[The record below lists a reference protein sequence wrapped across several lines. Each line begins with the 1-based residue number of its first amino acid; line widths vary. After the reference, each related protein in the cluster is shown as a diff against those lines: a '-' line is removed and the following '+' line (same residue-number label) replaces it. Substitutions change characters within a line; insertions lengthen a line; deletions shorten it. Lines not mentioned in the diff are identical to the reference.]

1 MSTFRQFI
9 QYRQELQLNDNVLE
23 ALDAM
28 RFEECT
34 PIQEQAIPV
43 ILEGRDL
50 IAVAQT
56 GTGKTAAFLLVIR
69 KTSSFILFARKDR
82 KFTT

>member
-1 MSTFRQFI
+1 MKFS
-9 QYRQELQLNDNVLE
+9 ELQLNDNVLE
-23 ALDAM
+23 ALDAT

-56 GTGKTAAFLLVIR
+56 GTGKTAAFSIPIIQRL
-69 KTSSFILFARKDR
+69 
-82 KFTT
+82 

>member
-1 MSTFRQFI
+1 MKFS
-9 QYRQELQLNDNVLE
+9 ELKLNDNVLE

-28 RFEECT
+28 RFDECT
-34 PIQEQAIPV
+34 PIQEESIPV

-56 GTGKTAAFLLVIR
+56 GTGKLPRICCPY
-69 KTSSFILFARKDR
+69 
-82 KFTT
+82 

>member
-1 MSTFRQFI
+1 MKFS
-9 QYRQELQLNDNVLE
+9 ELQLNDNVLE

-56 GTGKTAAFLLVIR
+56 GTGKTAAFLLPIFCLLY
-69 KTSSFILFARKDR
+69 TSPSPRD
-82 KFTT
+82 

>member
-1 MSTFRQFI
+1 MKFS
-9 QYRQELQLNDNVLE
+9 ELHLNGNVLE

-34 PIQEQAIPV
+34 PIQEKSIPV

-56 GTGKTAAFLLVIR
+56 GTGKPMLLPWGLSLCQYSVER
-69 KTSSFILFARKDR
+69 KAYFGYFG
-82 KFTT
+82 F

>member
-1 MSTFRQFI
+1 MKFS
-9 QYRQELQLNDNVLE
+9 ELNLNDNVLE

-28 RFEECT
+28 RFDECT
-34 PIQEQAIPV
+34 PIQEKSIPV

-56 GTGKTAAFLLVIR
+56 GTGKNSRLSITYIEQSFR
-69 KTSSFILFARKDR
+69 KAGIPKIPSTV
-82 KFTT
+82 

>member
-1 MSTFRQFI
+1 MKFS
-9 QYRQELQLNDNVLE
+9 ELKLNDNVLE

-28 RFEECT
+28 RFDECT
-34 PIQEQAIPV
+34 PIQEQSIPV

-56 GTGKTAAFLLVIR
+56 GTGKTAAYLLPVLNKLQRAGIP
-69 KTSSFILFARKDR
+69 KIPSTA
-82 KFTT
+82 